1 MVMVANQPPYVV
13 YIRESVVS
21 GQLSVASKNALGTG
35 YRVLATVLQ
44 IAIPF
49 HPISGEVGG

>member
-1 MVMVANQPPYVV
+1 VPEVNARFEQLLHRD
-13 YIRESVVS
+13 IRQSTSSV
-21 GQLSVASKNALGTG
+21 GLHPDAEKI
-35 YRVLATVLQ
+35 R